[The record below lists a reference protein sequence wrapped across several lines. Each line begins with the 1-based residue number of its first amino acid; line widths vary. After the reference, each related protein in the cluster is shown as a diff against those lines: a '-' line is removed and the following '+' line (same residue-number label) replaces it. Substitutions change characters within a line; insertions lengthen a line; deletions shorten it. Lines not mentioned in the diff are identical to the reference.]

1 MITPPCQDLAW
12 MRCLFVTVPESHQT
26 EDRGVY
32 LTAYTVTKLG
42 WIFREQPKRDYG
54 LDAHVEVVDAGRA
67 TGHLIGLLIK
77 SGPSYIKLGSSG
89 DLIFRTD
96 VSHADY
102 WLGHALPVLVVIA
115 DVDEEKLY
123 WQRVS
128 PETVVSTGRGR
139 RIDVPHTSLLDADAL
154 PTLAALA
161 EGDRRLQR
169 LRQLDV
175 ARPGLQ
181 LAVDG
186 ASLVVEVEE
195 WVNKSSGRGSAML
208 IAYDEN
214 GAEIERKGWDF
225 IAPGWDY
232 QRLIPSLF
240 PWAVVDNAEDDL
252 VDYDE
257 DLARQYRDG
266 IRPYTE
272 DGEIAYWRLSLD
284 PGPIA
289 TAYMALER
297 FLDESDDFL
306 Y

>member
-1 MITPPCQDLAW
+1 M
-12 MRCLFVTVPESHQT
+12 TVPESHQT

-32 LTAYTVTKLG
+32 LTAYAVTKLG

-54 LDAHVEVVDAGRA
+54 LDAHVEVVEAGRA
-67 TGHLIGLLIK
+67 TGHLIGLQIK
-77 SGPSYIKLGSSG
+77 SGSSYIKLGSSG

-128 PETVVSTGRGR
+128 AETVRSTGRGR
-139 RIDVPHTSLLDADAL
+139 RIDVPQANLLDAAAL
-154 PTLAALA
+154 PQLSALA

-175 ARPGLQ
+175 ARPWLH
-181 LAVDG
+181 LAHDG
-186 ASLVVEVEE
+186 ARLVVEVEE
-195 WVNKSSGRGSAML
+195 WINKSSGRGSATL
-208 IAYDEN
+208 VAYDEN
-214 GAEIERKGWDF
+214 DAEIERKGWDF

-240 PWAVVDNAEDDL
+240 PWAEVSNSEDDL
-252 VDYDE
+252 VDYDD
-257 DLARQYRDG
+257 DLARQYPDG
-266 IRPYTE
+266 IRPYSE
-272 DGEIAYWRLSLD
+272 DGEIAYWRLSLE
-284 PGPIA
+284 PGPVA
-289 TAYMALER
+289 TAYMTLER